1 MASAINPP
9 KKISRRQELR
19 QDTVVTAYARSYGF
33 FEENRGLV
41 IGIGVGVVV
50 LIAAI
55 IGFVYYQNVQA
66 EEAQVLL
73 SEVLPAYEAGR
84 FQEALEG
91 ASGDGGLLAIVNE
104 YGGTPA
110 GNLAAF
116 YAADSYYNLGN
127 YEEAR
132 DFFLEYDGDD
142 SIIAASALAGAAM
155 ANENLEAYE
164 AAGDLF
170 LRAVRVYPDE
180 LTAPRYLMNAGRA
193 YEEAG
198 ALDDARAA
206 YERVLNEYPDA
217 PVASD
222 VELRLARVTAR
233 AAS

>member
-9 KKISRRQELR
+9 KKISRRHELR

-55 IGFVYYQNVQA
+55 LGYVYYQNQRA
-66 EEAQVLL
+66 DEAQVLL

-84 FQEALEG
+84 FQEALDG
-91 ASGDGGLLAIVNE
+91 ASGDGGLLYLADA

-116 YAADSYYNLGN
+116 YAADSHYNLGN
-127 YEEAR
+127 YEAAR
-132 DFFLEYDGDD
+132 DFFLDFDGDD

-155 ANENLEAYE
+155 ANENLGAYE
-164 AAGDLF
+164 EAGDLF
-170 LRAVRVYPDE
+170 LRAVGVYPDE
-180 LTAPRYLMNAGRA
+180 LTAPRYLMGAGRA

-198 ALDDARAA
+198 ALDDAQAA

-217 PVASD
+217 QVAGD
-222 VELRLARVTAR
+222 VELRLARVAAR
-233 AAS
+233 TTS